1 MLQGAF
7 VKQSKL
13 TYAEYLDHECISSI
27 KHDFVNSQIF
37 AISGSDANHNLIV
50 CNLVAAIHQCLRGRS
65 SYLFAL
71 DMKLTIALAD
81 NATYYP
87 DVMVVGDRTDSDA
100 YVMRKPCLVMEV
112 MSPFTAMLD
121 RREKLFNYQKLESLQ
136 EYVLLSQFEVK
147 VEVYRRDGDGGW
159 LVQSL
164 GFGDSLDL
172 QSINLAIALSDIYE
186 DVRL

>member
-1 MLQGAF
+1 
-7 VKQSKL
+7 
-13 TYAEYLDHECISSI
+13 
-27 KHDFVNSQIF
+27 
-37 AISGSDANHNLIV
+37 
-50 CNLVAAIHQCLRGRS
+50 
-65 SYLFAL
+65 
-71 DMKLTIALAD
+71 
-81 NATYYP
+81 
-87 DVMVVGDRTDSDA
+87 MVVGDRTDSDA